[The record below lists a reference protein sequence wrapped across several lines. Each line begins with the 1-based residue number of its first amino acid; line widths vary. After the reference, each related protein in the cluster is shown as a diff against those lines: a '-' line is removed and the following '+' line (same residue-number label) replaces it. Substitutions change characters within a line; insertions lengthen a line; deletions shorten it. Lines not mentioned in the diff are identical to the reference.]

1 VFTERINKVKAE
13 GSESPL
19 NWEVMK
25 YGVRVINGGMVKE
38 VAIGGEEAQGV
49 SRVRDQMVMARIFSR
64 VTKRF

>member
-1 VFTERINKVKAE
+1 
-13 GSESPL
+13 
-19 NWEVMK
+19 MK